1 MKPAAERGGIRHSMG
16 ILYRRGRPFPTTSV
30 YKISPER
37 FTAGDQAVMGIRK
50 RKRRQES
57 NRFAARAAEAAANR
71 NPVMVLVM
79 RLLAPTAM
87 ADY

>member
-37 FTAGDQAVMGIRK
+37 FTAGDQASPPIPVLRY
-50 RKRRQES
+50 
-57 NRFAARAAEAAANR
+57 RAQFRALPR
-71 NPVMVLVM
+71 TSLVFSIVE
-79 RLLAPTAM
+79 LPTSTNFVPTGPALAPRF
-87 ADY
+87 